1 MTRLMLLDRGEELS
15 EMNHQELSSAH
26 SPVRLRLL
34 EPSPPFRQGEIVQV
48 RQVGAGAT
56 RSHNLLL
63 CRDGGVFRLR
73 PLQAGRAGDTQK
85 AVGRIVAIERGPV
98 TFSLE
103 RGLLA
108 HLPASWL
115 PRAIDA
121 LEVFG
126 RFRHPFTPSL
136 YLGSAET
143 CLAGVREKYNREAEV
158 GAYSRFVPTELE
170 AFEWELLERHVKPRG
185 RVLDIGCGAGRE
197 ALNFARAGFRVV
209 AIDIAP
215 RMIEA
220 ARRHAE
226 REGLDITFKV
236 QSATELDEPPGSF
249 DGAYW
254 AGSYHHVPGRALRIE
269 TLRRVVRILTP
280 DGVLILMVV
289 YPMKRGLLS
298 RSRLVDLS
306 RRAARRLLGAKRVS
320 EPGDGYMREVSEAS
334 DPREAVFFHDFF
346 DPQEVGA
353 ELGAAGLCAEE
364 MNRGWWVCRR
374 HLPD

>member
-15 EMNHQELSSAH
+15 EMNHQELSSAD

-56 RSHNLLL
+56 RSRDLLL

-121 LEVFG
+121 LAVFG

-136 YLGSAET
+136 YLGTPEA
-143 CLAGVREKYNREAEV
+143 CLVGVRDKYDR
-158 GAYSRFVPTELE
+158 PTEVREYSTFKPSDLE
-170 AFEWELLERHVKPRG
+170 AFERELLLRHVKPGG

-197 ALNFARAGFRVV
+197 ALGFARAGFRVV
-209 AIDIAP
+209 GMDIAP
-215 RMIEA
+215 RMVEA
-220 ARRHAE
+220 ARLNAE
-226 REGLDITFKV
+226 RDGLQIAFRV
-236 QSATELDEPPGSF
+236 QGVTELDEPPGSF

-254 AGSYHHVPGRALRIE
+254 AGSYHHVPGQALRAE
-269 TLRRVVRILTP
+269 TLRRIARALTP
-280 DGVLILMVV
+280 DGPLILMVV
-289 YPMKRGLLS
+289 YRAPRGFLS
-298 RSRLVDLS
+298 RSRLVDLLRKAGARLS
-306 RRAARRLLGAKRVS
+306 RTWRLS
-320 EPGDGYMREVSEAS
+320 EPGDGYMRHLSEAS
-334 DPREAVFFHDFF
+334 DPREACFFHDFSG
-346 DPQEVGA
+346 PAEVRA
-353 ELGAAGLCAEE
+353 ELEAAGLSAEE
-364 MNRGWWVCRR
+364 VSPGWWICRR
-374 HLPD
+374 AFP